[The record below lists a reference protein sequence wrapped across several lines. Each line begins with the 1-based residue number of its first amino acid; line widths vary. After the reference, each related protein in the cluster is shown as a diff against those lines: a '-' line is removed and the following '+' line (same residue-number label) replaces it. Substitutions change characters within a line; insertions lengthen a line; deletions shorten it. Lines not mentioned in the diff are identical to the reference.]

1 MNIKISVSVCV
12 QKTVSFKIDEKYA
25 NQSSEAKII
34 ILNTVSKID
43 WKEMTVIK
51 RGNVKELSEPK

>member
-12 QKTVSFKIDEKYA
+12 QKTESFQIDEKYA
-25 NQSSEAKII
+25 NQSSEVKII